1 MEVLLSKQME
11 AADKHAIDVLKI
23 PSIVLMENAAFG
35 VAEEIA
41 KDLANNLK
49 ICVVCG
55 SGNNGGDG
63 YAVARHLVN
72 RGYFVDV
79 VALNVDD
86 LKGDAKTNYEIL
98 LRLPVRIFQDNFSG
112 IEFSGYDAI
121 IDAIF
126 GTGLNR
132 RVEGEIE
139 TLIQKI
145 NISGRRIYAIDI
157 PSGLSGSSSE
167 ILGTNITA
175 FKTITFCRP
184 KLPHV
189 MYPAKLFCGEVIVK
203 NISIPDSSVS
213 VTKPDNFLLTK
224 ETVPRILPRKS
235 DSHKGSYGHTVII
248 AGSIGK
254 IGAGILSAK
263 ACINSGSGLTTVVT
277 PKNFINAFHGH
288 LPEAMCF
295 NTDSEDFLTLKDLD
309 AVAAFV
315 ADKTCLALGP
325 GLGTKNETSEFVE
338 NIIKKTKN
346 KLVIDADGINLIR
359 PELFEYLA
367 FRTVLTPHIGE
378 FSKLTGLP
386 KEELI
391 KNRLNISKDFAVKH
405 SVYLVLKSAD
415 TIITTPEGRSFI
427 FNEGSPS
434 LAKGG
439 SGDVLT
445 GLIASFVSQGYG
457 IEDACKISVYLHG
470 KTGRYLENKYNCLFP
485 KASDL
490 CNNLWVVM
498 NEIF

>member
-1 MEVLLSKQME
+1 VEILLSKQME
-11 AADKHAIDVLKI
+11 AADKHAIEVLKI
-23 PSIVLMENAAFG
+23 PSVVLMENAAIA
-35 VAEEIA
+35 VTEEIA
-41 KDLANNLK
+41 KDLDNSFK
-49 ICVVCG
+49 ICIVCG

-63 YAVARHLVN
+63 FAVARQLVN

-79 VALNVDD
+79 VALNVDN

-98 LRLPVRIFQDNFSG
+98 LKLPVRIYQDNFLNLD
-112 IEFSGYDAI
+112 FSNYDAI

-145 NISGRRIYAIDI
+145 NISGRHIYAIDI

-167 ILGTNITA
+167 ILGTNINT

-203 NISIPDSSVS
+203 NISIPDSSVAF
-213 VTKPDNFLLTK
+213 TKPDNFLLNK
-224 ETVPRILPRKS
+224 ETVPRILPRKP

-309 AVAAFV
+309 AVIEFV
-315 ADKTCLALGP
+315 ADKSCLAIGP
-325 GLGTKNETSEFVE
+325 GLGTKAETSEFVE

-346 KLVIDADGINLIR
+346 KLVIDADGINLIK
-359 PELFEYLA
+359 PEWFEYLA

-378 FSKLTGLP
+378 FCRLIGFT
-386 KEELI
+386 KEDLI
-391 KNRLNISKDFAVKH
+391 KDRLNICKDFAIRH
-405 SVYLVLKSAD
+405 SVCLVLKSAD
-415 TIITTPEGRSFI
+415 TIITTPDGKSYI
-427 FNEGSPS
+427 FNEGSAA

-445 GLIASFVSQGYG
+445 GLIASFISQGYSV
-457 IEDACKISVYLHG
+457 EDACKIGVYIHG
-470 KTGRYLENKYNCLFP
+470 KTGKYIETKYNCMFP

-490 CNNLWVVM
+490 CDNLWVAM
-498 NEIF
+498 NELL